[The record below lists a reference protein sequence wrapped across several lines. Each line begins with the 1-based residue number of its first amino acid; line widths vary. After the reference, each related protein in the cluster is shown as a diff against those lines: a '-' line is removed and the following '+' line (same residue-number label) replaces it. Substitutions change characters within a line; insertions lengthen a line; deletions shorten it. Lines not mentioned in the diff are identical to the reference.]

1 MKMAVTKTPSSNPLN
16 PVLYGLLAHKFGDVN
31 IANEGVPA
39 QVEQFDDPLRRGR
52 STARGNWGEYYCV
65 CCPFCRDQRHRLWVN
80 HTYGAD
86 IRNGRRANTHLVVC
100 YNENC
105 LDKPGRLEQFEDMV
119 FGAGRRFML
128 RTPIRSVAF
137 DAALTRA
144 EPPGDILPLDS
155 LPEYHPAIEYLT
167 SRGFTD
173 IRELVDLFQVGVCV
187 NPRLDKHRIMHGRI
201 YIPIYFHSQLVG
213 WQGRVVGDTKMTVKY
228 YNGMRKSQVLY
239 NYDNAA
245 TQPVVVVVE
254 GVPSVWRLGLAGV
267 CIFGKTLSAWQCNTI
282 ATTWAAKP
290 VFVVLD
296 HDAQTELEQVV
307 TSLCQR
313 NLNVVP
319 VILPDARDPAD
330 YTRAELFEILSAA
343 AEAVDVTADLSFLL

>member
-1 MKMAVTKTPSSNPLN
+1 MKMAVSKAPSSNPLN

-39 QVEQFDDPLRRGR
+39 QVEQFDDPLRRGK
-52 STARGNWGEYYCV
+52 STYRGSWGEYYCV
-65 CCPFCRDQRHRLWVN
+65 CCPFCRDQRNRLWVN
-80 HTYGAD
+80 HQYGSD

-119 FGAGRRFML
+119 FGAGRRLLM
-128 RTPIRSVAF
+128 RTPIRSVPLDTAHE
-137 DAALTRA
+137 TI
-144 EPPGDILPLDS
+144 EPPGEILPIDS
-155 LPEYHPAIEYLT
+155 LPEYHPAVEYLA

-173 IRELVDLFQVGVCV
+173 IRELADMFKIGVCV

-201 YIPIYFHSQLVG
+201 YIPVHFHGQLVG
-213 WQGRVVGDTKMTVKY
+213 WQGRVVGEGKNTVKY

-245 TQPVVVVVE
+245 AQPVAVVVE
-254 GVPSVWRLGLAGV
+254 GVPSVWRLGVAGV

-282 ATTWAAKP
+282 ATTWANKP
-290 VFVVLD
+290 VFVILD
-296 HDAQTELEQVV
+296 HDAQTELEHVV
-307 TSLCQR
+307 AALCQR
-313 NLNVVP
+313 NVNVVP
-319 VILPDARDPAD
+319 VILPDDRDPAD
-330 YTRAELFEILSAA
+330 YSRPELFEMLSSAA
-343 AEAVDVTADLSFLL
+343 DAVDVTADLSFLL